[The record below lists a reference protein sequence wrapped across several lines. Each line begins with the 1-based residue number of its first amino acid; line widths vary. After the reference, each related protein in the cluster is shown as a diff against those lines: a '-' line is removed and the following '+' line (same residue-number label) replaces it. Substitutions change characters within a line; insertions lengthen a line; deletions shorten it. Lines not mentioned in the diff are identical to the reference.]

1 MQFNLFDLGFLSS
14 RIQKNWDL
22 YYYKDKKGGIMFYF
36 KNKDRTFL
44 IATIIN
50 IIMFLCLLK
59 FSSNVFCNALAFI
72 FVVCTCI
79 FKGMSNKYKKIQSE
93 LKELDYILSLV
104 VFALYSFTL
113 LVNIH
118 ERFPRTTIFLF
129 FLLFFIYTMELVFYA
144 MRNTSLSFL
153 AVIGLIVFIFLLGFF
168 NVEKW
173 EYISIFFLFVFFIFR
188 PFSKRVDK
196 DNEKVEQKSSKL
208 KIDQILNIG
217 LNDFDIVM
225 ACLFIAV
232 IITSNEQSQ
241 NLIKNFYSIK
251 NADFY
256 FACLLGAIRFIIFVC
271 ILFLIAILRWGA
283 IKVYTK
289 KIKIDIFLKDLSQM
303 VFIER
308 FVRIFTKFKERF
320 WNMQW

>member
-1 MQFNLFDLGFLSS
+1 MFD
-14 RIQKNWDL
+14 
-22 YYYKDKKGGIMFYF
+22 F

-44 IATIIN
+44 LATIIN

-59 FSSNVFCNALAFI
+59 FSANIFCNALAFI

-79 FKGMSNKYKKIQSE
+79 FKEMSNKYKKIQSE

-173 EYISIFFLFVFFIFR
+173 EYISIFFLFAFFIFR
-188 PFSKRVDK
+188 PFSKKLDK
-196 DNEKVEQKSSKL
+196 DNEKVGQDSRELSL
-208 KIDQILNIG
+208 DQILNIG
-217 LNDFDIVM
+217 LNDFDIVI

-232 IITSNEQSQ
+232 IITSKEQSQ
-241 NLIKNFYSIK
+241 NLIKSFYSIK
-251 NADFY
+251 NDNFY
-256 FACLLGAIRFIIFVC
+256 FACLIGVVRFIIFIC
-271 ILFLIAILRWGA
+271 IFFLIAILRWIA
-283 IKVYTK
+283 IKLSTK
-289 KIKIDIFLKDLSQM
+289 KIKMDKFFKDLSQLEFKDRM
-303 VFIER
+303 
-308 FVRIFTKFKERF
+308 VRIFTKFKERF
-320 WNMQW
+320 WDMQW

>member
-1 MQFNLFDLGFLSS
+1 MSD
-14 RIQKNWDL
+14 
-22 YYYKDKKGGIMFYF
+22 F
-36 KNKDRTFL
+36 KNKYEIFLLATF
-44 IATIIN
+44 IN
-50 IIMFLCLLK
+50 VIMFLCLLK
-59 FSSNVFCNALAFI
+59 FSSNVFCNAFAFI
-72 FVVCTCI
+72 LVVCTCS
-79 FKGMSNKYKKIQSE
+79 FKAKSFKYKKIQPE
-93 LKELDYILSLV
+93 LKEFDYIISLV

-113 LVNIH
+113 LVNVH

-129 FLLFFIYTMELVFYA
+129 FLLFLIYTTELVFYA

-173 EYISIFFLFVFFIFR
+173 EYISIFFLFAFFIFR
-188 PFSKRVDK
+188 PFSKKLVK

-208 KIDQILNIG
+208 SLDQILNIG

-271 ILFLIAILRWGA
+271 ILFLIAILRCGA

-289 KIKIDIFLKDLSQM
+289 KIKIDKFFKDLSQM
-303 VFIER
+303 EFKER
-308 FVRIFTKFKERF
+308 IVRIFTKFKERF
-320 WNMQW
+320 WDMQW